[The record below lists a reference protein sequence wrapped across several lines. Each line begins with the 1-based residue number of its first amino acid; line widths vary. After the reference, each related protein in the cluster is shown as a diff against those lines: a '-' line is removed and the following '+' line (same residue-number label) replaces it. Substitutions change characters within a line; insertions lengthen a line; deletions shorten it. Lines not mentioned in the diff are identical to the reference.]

1 MSACVASDA
10 LQRVG
15 LGTKKE
21 IVLFSSKTTQHFPTY
36 RPENTQQSAGFL
48 FSLSYQSENTTVSRL
63 SFVFILSVRL
73 LNLVCRSCS
82 FFRHLFA
89 YFFFAQLQ
97 YICIACLA
105 VLQIRIESDPDL

>member
-1 MSACVASDA
+1 MQYLISERFPPASNA
-10 LQRVG
+10 LQREG
-15 LGTKKE
+15 LLTKKE

-36 RPENTQQSAGFL
+36 RPENT
-48 FSLSYQSENTTVSRL
+48 TVTRL
-63 SFVFILSVRL
+63 SFFFILSVRL
-73 LNLVCRSCS
+73 LNLVYRSCS

>member
-10 LQRVG
+10 LQREG
-15 LGTKKE
+15 LLTKKE

-36 RPENTQQSAGFL
+36 RPENT
-48 FSLSYQSENTTVSRL
+48 TVTRL

-73 LNLVCRSCS
+73 LNLVYRSCS
-82 FFRHLFA
+82 LFRHLFA